1 MKQVNTLLSNKFTHL
16 PHSKSL
22 VAEVSD
28 FGRVMAML
36 PLYDDATDV
45 GIALRNART
54 SNLTHWVFVNELKSP
69 EGELIGWY
77 LVPCNNSVHKNPA
90 MAGYSMT
97 ILND

>member
-36 PLYDDATDV
+36 PLDHDAG
-45 GIALRNART
+45 GIGVALRNTRT
-54 SNLTHWVFVNELKSP
+54 ANLTQWVFVNELKSP
-69 EGELIGWY
+69 AGELIGWY
-77 LVPCNNSVHKNPA
+77 LVPCCNSVHKNPA